1 MRSLKLDYGSSV
13 VCLPAEKIFK
23 SLDGADMQKMKVL
36 LLLAADEGLRKNYG
50 ERRSEITERLDI
62 TLSALEKDIEFWT
75 LAGVISVSDDGA
87 EAMAFDN
94 PRAGRENAV
103 SSKNAQ
109 EKSEIAAAP
118 SEKTDEESQK
128 KDHSAPRI
136 AVKTPM
142 PSSLPTYTESQC
154 ADVINASSDLADV
167 MAMCQ
172 QIVGK
177 IFTSADVSVI
187 VTMYD
192 HLGLSGE
199 YIVTLFSYCCG
210 RGKKS
215 LRYIERTALNL
226 FDEGIDN
233 ADALNGY
240 IKRKDELEDN
250 LQQIRKLIGAG
261 ARELTAKEKKFFSC
275 WLDEWRFS
283 MDVITRAYEI
293 TVDKINEPSVSY
305 MNKILENWN
314 NSGLTTIEAVEASL
328 ENYKKKKAEAS
339 HGVETVNGTE
349 TGFQTDEFFEAALRR
364 SYREGASSAVDGN

>member
-1 MRSLKLDYGSSV
+1 MRSLKLEYGTSV
-13 VCLPAEKIFK
+13 VCLPVEKVFK

-36 LLLAADEGLRKNYG
+36 LLLAADERLRENFG
-50 ERRSEITERLDI
+50 ERRIEITERLDI

-87 EAMAFDN
+87 AAEPSDSRTERKNEPEKHELFDT
-94 PRAGRENAV
+94 PSEN
-103 SSKNAQ
+103 NE
-109 EKSEIAAAP
+109 EKSRKNDP
-118 SEKTDEESQK
+118 
-128 KDHSAPRI
+128 HSAPKI
-136 AVKTPM
+136 AVRTPM

-154 ADVINASSDLADV
+154 ADVINASVDLADV

-226 FDEGIDN
+226 FDEGVDN
-233 ADALNGY
+233 VDALNDY

-250 LQQIRKLIGAG
+250 LQRIRRLIGAG

-283 MDVITRAYEI
+283 MEVITRAYEI
-293 TVDKINEPSVSY
+293 TIDKINEPSVSY

-339 HGVETVNGTE
+339 HGTETVNGTE
-349 TGFQTDEFFEAALRR
+349 SGFQTDEFFEAALRR
-364 SYREGASSAVDGN
+364 SYRDDSSSGGDRN